1 MSFKE
6 LNAQIVF
13 FKKQEVEC
21 TDEDERVILKD
32 NIKNIYAKIKDIVN
46 KQDSEPILKT
56 EANHQSQNAKLIER
70 TLAAQPTFYGT
81 DTVEAE
87 EFLNKIDQLYML
99 LVKEVDPSLES
110 DFVMHAKL
118 KFGSNV

>member
-87 EFLNKIDQLYML
+87 GFYK
-99 LVKEVDPSLES
+99 
-110 DFVMHAKL
+110 
-118 KFGSNV
+118 